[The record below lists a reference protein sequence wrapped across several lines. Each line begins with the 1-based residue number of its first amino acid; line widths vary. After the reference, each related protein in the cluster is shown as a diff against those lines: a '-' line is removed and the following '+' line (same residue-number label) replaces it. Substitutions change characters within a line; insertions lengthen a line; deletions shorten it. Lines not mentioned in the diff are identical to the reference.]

1 MIYAVLGLMPGK
13 LGSIIRHF
21 GKARLT
27 VTKAGARGFLQACFA
42 MAALL
47 LFAAAGLRAETL
59 DQLYEKAK
67 LDKAL
72 AFYADEPAAPAENRA
87 KEFMQKYAAIAVS
100 VMGGFSNAL
109 NEQIEKQM
117 ADRKLDRLSSAT
129 VVVLL
134 CLATAEA
141 LR

>member
-1 MIYAVLGLMPGK
+1 M
-13 LGSIIRHF
+13 
-21 GKARLT
+21 
-27 VTKAGARGFLQACFA
+27 TKAGARGFLQACFA

-59 DQLYEKAK
+59 DHLYEKAK

-72 AFYADEPAAPAENRA
+72 VFYAGGPAAPHENRA
-87 KEFMQKYAAIAVS
+87 KEFMQKYPAIAVS
-100 VMGGFSNAL
+100 VMGGFSNVL

-117 ADRKLDRLSSAT
+117 ADRKLDRLSLAT
-129 VVVLL
+129 MVALL
-134 CLATAEA
+134 CFFLRLLASPFKSNSRLEAENAVVDIATAEA